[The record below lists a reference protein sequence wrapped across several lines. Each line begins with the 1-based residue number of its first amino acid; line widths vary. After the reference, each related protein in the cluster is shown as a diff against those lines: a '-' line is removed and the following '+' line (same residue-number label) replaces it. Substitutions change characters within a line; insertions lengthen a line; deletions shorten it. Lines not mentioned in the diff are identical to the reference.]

1 MTADINT
8 IYLIAIPVVLGLI
21 CLEVI
26 ISSYQNLSVY
36 KTGDTLGTV
45 GLLSGNILVSL
56 IVKGS
61 TLAFHFFLYQFKL
74 LDLISTI
81 PMWMHWLLAF
91 IFIDFIYYLYHRIS
105 HRSRFLWA
113 VHMSHHSSEEMNFAV
128 AFRQAWLGPV
138 SKIPFFMVLPLIGF
152 DPIIVAVAGV
162 LSTLWGIFGHTQ
174 IVKKLG
180 PIEWIFVT
188 PSHHRVHHGSNE
200 LYIDKNYG
208 NFLIIWDKFFGTFE
222 AETEKVKYGLV
233 RNVNTYN
240 PIKITFMGWQDI
252 FKDIKNSRSRK
263 EAMGHFFGPPK
274 TN

>member
-56 IVKGS
+56 LVKGS

-81 PMWMHWLLAF
+81 PIWMHWLLAF

-113 VHMSHHSSEEMNFAV
+113 LHMSHHSSE
-128 AFRQAWLGPV
+128 
-138 SKIPFFMVLPLIGF
+138 K
-152 DPIIVAVAGV
+152 
-162 LSTLWGIFGHTQ
+162 
-174 IVKKLG
+174 
-180 PIEWIFVT
+180 
-188 PSHHRVHHGSNE
+188 
-200 LYIDKNYG
+200 
-208 NFLIIWDKFFGTFE
+208 
-222 AETEKVKYGLV
+222 
-233 RNVNTYN
+233 
-240 PIKITFMGWQDI
+240 
-252 FKDIKNSRSRK
+252 
-263 EAMGHFFGPPK
+263 
-274 TN
+274 